1 MAGGELDNKTQI
13 TVGGRVSPVNGQYYS
28 GISVELIQIKD
39 NEEFVCGSGVTD
51 SNGYYTIT
59 ARVFNINGMGK
70 LFTHVGND
78 CSSIID
84 FDEPSMQ
91 FTVTDDF
98 ETEGSP
104 VPFRFDGI
112 LAVDF
117 DDGEWEVYNNSTI
130 WQISHDYA
138 STGNYHVQVYGNVTE
153 ILNTCFLECSSLTS
167 ITLPENLIGL
177 AVSCFW
183 RCNNLTSISI
193 PQSVTLMGDS
203 VFGWTGL
210 TRVDFNWE
218 TASEIIP
225 YNNTWFYN
233 TPSSLKLYIPAGT
246 TSLYVAKGYP
256 SSMLIED
263 GTPFD
268 DITVTSTQ
276 DILSYADG
284 DSTVLSAQL
293 TNGGQ
298 AVSVSGESVTF
309 EVRKQSDDSL
319 VETLTDT
326 TDNTGLASVE
336 YFGKGV
342 GDLNIKCQCRSVI
355 ETYSNIED
363 CSNAIIQEQS
373 FSANGIQNITDN
385 VPNLAN
391 VDFEL
396 EFDFKCSDT
405 DVGLFLGD
413 TTYKSTRQ
421 NRISMGKYGGVAFQS
436 WVSTSSSMNNN
447 GATLD
452 GNYHN
457 FKLVREGSNIKGYC
471 DGVLIAT
478 QTPPFLNVTTWS
490 IYAYSWKYLLYSI
503 KNIKLKPL

>member
-1 MAGGELDNKTQI
+1 MAGGEILDNKTQI

-28 GISVELIQIKD
+28 GITVELIQIKD
-39 NEEFVCGSGVTD
+39 NEEYVCGSGVTD

-84 FDEPSMQ
+84 FDEHCMQ
-91 FTVTDDF
+91 FTVTGDF

-104 VPFRFDGI
+104 VPFRCDGI

-183 RCNNLTSISI
+183 KCNNLTSISI
-193 PQSVTLMGDS
+193 PRSVYLMGDS

-256 SSMLIED
+256 SSKLIED

-268 DITVTSTQ
+268 DITVTSTN
-276 DILSYADG
+276 DILSYDDG

-293 TNGGQ
+293 TNQGQ

-309 EVRKQSDDSL
+309 EVRKVSDDSL

-326 TDNTGLASVE
+326 TDSNGEASVE
-336 YFGKGV
+336 YFGKGS
-342 GDLNIKCQCRSVI
+342 GDLYIEVSCRTLSK
-355 ETYSNIED
+355 TYSNILDTQMYADDSKILNWSTSTGGGYVNYNSSYKLQNGE
-363 CSNAIIQEQS
+363 SAYFKVSSLPNRYVIGFIQGNAYCQLQKDY
-373 FSANGIQNITDN
+373 NNIVLYISGQTAPT
-385 VPNLAN
+385 VTGSLS
-391 VDFEL
+391 VDDVIKFE
-396 EFDFKCSDT
+396 KVSDT
-405 DVGLFLGD
+405 EQKIYIND
-413 TTYKSTRQ
+413 
-421 NRISMGKYGGVAFQS
+421 N
-436 WVSTSSSMNNN
+436 
-447 GATLD
+447 
-452 GNYHN
+452 
-457 FKLVREGSNIKGYC
+457 
-471 DGVLIAT
+471 LIAT
-478 QTPPFLNVTTWS
+478 VNNHSMTAPNPMMREYSAYPFS
-490 IYAYSWKYLLYSI
+490 MEYIYVL
-503 KNIKLKPL
+503 